1 VSFPGKDGA
10 FLIARRAL
18 AALQFWLLGF
28 LLLAMPRVGVAQ
40 IVVVDDLGRQM
51 EFEESPC
58 RVVSL
63 IPAATEIVFA
73 LGAESCLVGRS
84 MYDDHP
90 AGVEDIPDVG
100 QAIGASVERVL
111 SRSPDLLLLVAG
123 SDNARTVDQ
132 FQRLGVP
139 SLVLRFNRLDELRNA
154 IHVLG
159 RVLEKEHEADSLWS
173 DIDSS
178 LTDVQQRVSGR
189 EVPSVYYDI
198 ANPPPITVG
207 AGSYL
212 DSLITIAGG
221 RNVFGDVGAPSP
233 TVTLE
238 SIVLRDPEVILHPV
252 SGSWNGGV
260 GPGERPQ
267 WSSIAAVRSGNV
279 REVDADLLHRLGPR
293 IGEAARHLA
302 TVLHPEI
309 DFTVP

>member
-1 VSFPGKDGA
+1 MAGRPLYTGLQV
-10 FLIARRAL
+10 LL
-18 AALQFWLLGF
+18 AG
-28 LLLAMPRVGVAQ
+28 LLLAAAPSTGVAQ
-40 IVVVDDLGRQM
+40 IVVEDDLERRL
-51 EFEESPC
+51 EFAESPC

-63 IPAATEIVFA
+63 IPTATEIVFA

-84 MYDDHP
+84 MYDDQP

-123 SDNARTVDQ
+123 SDNARTVEQ

-139 SLVLRFNRLDELRNA
+139 TMVLRFNRLEDLRDA
-154 IHVLG
+154 IALLGVVLG
-159 RVLEKEHEADSLWS
+159 KEHEADSLWS
-173 DIDSS
+173 SIDAT
-178 LTDVQQRVSGR
+178 LIDVRQRVSAAER
-189 EVPSVYYDI
+189 PTVYYDI

-221 RNVFGDVGAPSP
+221 RNVFGDVAAPSP

-238 SIVLRDPEVILHPV
+238 SIVLRNPEIIVYPV
-252 SGSWNGGV
+252 SRSWNSGV
-260 GPGERPQ
+260 GPSERPQ
-267 WSSIAAVRSGNV
+267 WRSIDAVRAGRV

-293 IGEAARHLA
+293 IGEAAMHLA
-302 TVLHPEI
+302 SILHPELN
-309 DFTVP
+309 FRLP

>member
-1 VSFPGKDGA
+1 MRAWLGRP
-10 FLIARRAL
+10 RRAFT
-18 AALQFWLLGF
+18 AFQSCLLG
-28 LLLAMPRVGVAQ
+28 LLLLSMPRAGLTQ
-40 IVVVDDLGRQM
+40 IVVEDDLGRRL
-51 EFEESPC
+51 EFAESPC

-84 MYDDHP
+84 MYDDYP
-90 AGVEDIPDVG
+90 VGVEDIPDVG

-111 SRSPDLLLLVAG
+111 SRDPDLLLLVAG

-139 SLVLRFNRLDELRNA
+139 SVVLRFNRLEELQSA
-154 IHVLG
+154 IGILG
-159 RVLEKEHEADSLWS
+159 RVLGKEREADSLWS
-173 DIDSS
+173 DIDSA
-178 LTDVQQRVSGR
+178 LIDVRRRVSGT

-221 RNVFGDVGAPSP
+221 RNIFGDVGAPSP

-238 SIVLRDPEVILHPV
+238 SIVLRDPEIIVHPV
-252 SGSWNGGV
+252 SRSWNGGV
-260 GPGERPQ
+260 GPGDRPQ
-267 WSSIAAVRSGNV
+267 WSSLAAVRSGNV
-279 REVDADLLHRLGPR
+279 RRVDADLLHRLGPR

-309 DFTVP
+309 DFELP